1 MTSPTVG
8 QVMLDYSVRAENA
21 AGALRNGL
29 QILQAALDNLHGD
42 AISPSELAKDL
53 TAVTRLVRD
62 ALAKIESRTALT
74 GAQT

>member
-8 QVMLDYSVRAENA
+8 QVMLDYSVRAESA

-29 QILQAALDNLHGD
+29 QILDGARGVVALGSLDEVD
-42 AISPSELAKDL
+42 EDL
-53 TAVTRLVRD
+53 TAVRRLILD

-74 GAQT
+74 GAPQQ